1 VIGAA
6 ALALAALAAAAAD
19 PPHLRR
25 EGTATQLVVDGA
37 PFLVL
42 GGELGNSSG
51 EPAYLKPF
59 WPKLRELGLN
69 TVIAPVYW
77 DQLEPAPGRFDFAQV
92 DGLLADAR
100 AQRMRLVLLWFGSWK
115 NSMSC
120 YAPAW
125 VKSDTRRFPRAQDS
139 SGRGLEILSPFA
151 DENRDADARAFA
163 ALLRHLRA
171 QDGRDH
177 TVVMVQVEN
186 EVGMIP
192 EPRDRSASADALYA
206 GPVPPEL
213 LGYLTEHAASL
224 APELQSLW
232 SARGRPGAGSWEEVF
247 GPGSATA
254 EVFMAW
260 HFARY
265 VQAVAAAGK
274 AEYPL
279 PMFANAALVRPG
291 YQPGQYP
298 SAGPLPHLL
307 DVWRAAAPAID
318 FLAPDV
324 YFPNFAEWARR
335 YTRGGNP
342 LFVPEALRSPDA
354 AVNALYAFGAH
365 DAIGFAPFGIES
377 TSEPASSLLSGA
389 YAAVASLAP
398 MLTAAQGKGRSAG
411 LLPPAPEAQREPQR
425 VRLNGYVLDVVY
437 ERQPLP
443 SLADGVPAGATAPA
457 PAPAPAGGLVIATGP
472 DEFVFAGVGFRV
484 TFAPDTPGD
493 PVAGLLSVEEL
504 AARDGRLER
513 VRFLNGDQTHQGR
526 HVRLEMGR
534 IGIQRVK
541 LYRYR

>member
-1 VIGAA
+1 VIAA
-6 ALALAALAAAAAD
+6 ALLALAAAAPAPAE

-25 EGTATQLVVDGA
+25 DGAATQLVVDGA

-51 EPAYLKPF
+51 EPAYLKAF

-69 TVIAPVYW
+69 TVLAPVYW
-77 DQLEPAPGRFDFAQV
+77 DQLEPSPGRFDFAQV

-125 VKSDTRRFPRAQDS
+125 VKGDPQRFPRAQDS
-139 SGRGLEILSPFA
+139 AGRGLEILSPFA
-151 DENRDADARAFA
+151 EANRDADARAFA

-186 EVGMIP
+186 EIGMIP
-192 EPRDRSASADALYA
+192 EPRDRSAAADALFA
-206 GPVPPEL
+206 GPVPAEL
-213 LGYLTEHAASL
+213 LASLADRGDAL
-224 APELQSLW
+224 APELSALW
-232 SARGRPGAGSWEEVF
+232 SARGRLRAGRWEEVF
-247 GPGSATA
+247 GPGPATG
-254 EVFMAW
+254 EIFMAW

-265 VQAVAAAGK
+265 VQAVAAAGR

-279 PMFANAALVRPG
+279 PLFANAALVRPG

-307 DVWRAAAPAID
+307 DVWRAAAPALD
-318 FLAPDV
+318 FLSPDV

-342 LFVPEALRSPDA
+342 LFVPEALRAPEA

-377 TSEPASSLLSGA
+377 TGEPAASLLSGA
-389 YAAVASLAP
+389 YAAVGALTP
-398 MLTAAQGKGRSAG
+398 LLTAAPGRGRSAG
-411 LLPPAPEAQREPQR
+411 LLPDAPEPQREPQR
-425 VRLNGYVLDVVY
+425 LRLNGYVLDVVY

-443 SLADGVPAGATAPA
+443 SLADGVPAGATPPA
-457 PAPAPAGGLVIATGP
+457 APAPAGGLVIATGP

-504 AARDGRLER
+504 APRDGRLEH

-534 IGIQRVK
+534 IAVQRVK